1 MNTKSKFLV
10 YSLIVVMLV
19 LQIVPVAAQGE
30 TPPQPM
36 DVMISDRPS
45 SEDANWPIIKHETR
59 KRKDP
64 STGMDIVETIVVR
77 QQSAKDNKDCDKNKA
92 SKFVVGA
99 TLGCQFSI
107 SISKSSTVYVGGGAV
122 TSFVKAFADK
132 YCNTWNGECNYVYMK
147 KVEVYWT
154 RTSTSFGVINA
165 RTYMGCSNP
174 YCLLCTNGI
183 VTTNYMDRSSY
194 FNPSWNGLKTYT
206 YTRTAAA
213 TMPIMMAFLENN
225 GYPIAGNDSTATAPR
240 TAYSISNYVVFVF
253 P

>member
-1 MNTKSKFLV
+1 
-10 YSLIVVMLV
+10 MLV

-132 YCNTWNGECNYVYMK
+132 YCNTGHWR
-147 KVEVYWT
+147 KV
-154 RTSTSFGVINA
+154 
-165 RTYMGCSNP
+165 
-174 YCLLCTNGI
+174 I
-183 VTTNYMDRSSY
+183 VEQRNSATL
-194 FNPSWNGLKTYT
+194 WLK
-206 YTRTAAA
+206 
-213 TMPIMMAFLENN
+213 
-225 GYPIAGNDSTATAPR
+225 AGAPR
-240 TAYSISNYVVFVF
+240 
-253 P
+253 